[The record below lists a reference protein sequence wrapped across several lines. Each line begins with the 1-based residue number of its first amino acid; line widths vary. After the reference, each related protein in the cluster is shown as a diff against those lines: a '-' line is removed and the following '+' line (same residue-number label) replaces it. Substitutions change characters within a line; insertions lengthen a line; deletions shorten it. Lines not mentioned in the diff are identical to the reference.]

1 MAALEQ
7 WSTQHDL
14 AAGMPLETLRQ
25 QLELP
30 SADLIGPLLEDTGL
44 EVSDGRV
51 RKPGA
56 GLPAR
61 VDKAVRTVEEWLA
74 DEPFRAP
81 EADELAELQLGTRE
95 LAAAEKAGR
104 LTRIADGVVLGSDAF
119 DRAAAILETLPQPF
133 TVSEARRALGTTRRV
148 AVPLLEQ
155 LDARRITRRQDDGTR
170 RLNVA
175 RP

>member
-1 MAALEQ
+1 MTALER

-30 SADLIGPLLEDTGL
+30 AADLIPPLLEDTGL

-51 RKPGA
+51 RKPGV

-81 EADELAELQLGTRE
+81 EADELAELKLGPKE
-95 LAAAEKAGR
+95 LAAAVRAGR
-104 LTRIADGVVLGSDAF
+104 WA
-119 DRAAAILETLPQPF
+119 PP
-133 TVSEARRALGTTRRV
+133 RRV

-155 LDARRITRRQDDGTR
+155 LDARRITRRDDDGTR
-170 RLNVA
+170 TLVVA
-175 RP
+175 QC

>member
-1 MAALEQ
+1 MTALDQ
-7 WSTQHDL
+7 WSTEHDL

-25 QLELP
+25 RLEIP
-30 SADLIGPLLEDTGL
+30 SADLIASLLKDTGL
-44 EVSDGRV
+44 QVSEGRV

-56 GLPAR
+56 ALPAR
-61 VDKAVRTVEEWLA
+61 VDEAVRTVEKWLA

-81 EADELAELQLGTRE
+81 EADELADLKLGPRE

-104 LTRIADGVVLGSDAF
+104 LTRIAGGVVLGPDAF
-119 DRAAAILETLPQPF
+119 VRATEILEQLPQPF
-133 TVSEARRALGTTRRV
+133 TVSEARRALGTSRRV

-155 LDARRITRRQDDGTR
+155 LDARRITKRDHEGTR
-170 RLNVA
+170 RMNVG